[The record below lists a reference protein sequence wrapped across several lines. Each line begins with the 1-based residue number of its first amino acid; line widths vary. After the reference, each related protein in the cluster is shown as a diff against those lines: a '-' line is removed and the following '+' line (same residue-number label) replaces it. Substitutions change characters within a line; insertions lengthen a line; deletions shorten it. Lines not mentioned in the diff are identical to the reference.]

1 MYVEQA
7 CPWAARYN
15 TWLLSNLMPKGVV
28 CSFLSR
34 AGMHICIYIYIYV
47 YTCIAVS
54 NVLCVLVVGLHVGL
68 SPGLSLT
75 VSDCAG

>member
-15 TWLLSNLMPKGVV
+15 TWLLSKLMPKGVV
-28 CSFLSR
+28 FSFLSR
-34 AGMHICIYIYIYV
+34 AGMHIYI

-54 NVLCVLVVGLHVGL
+54 NVICVLIVGLHVRL

>member
-15 TWLLSNLMPKGVV
+15 TWLLSKLMPKGVV
-28 CSFLSR
+28 FSFLSR
-34 AGMHICIYIYIYV
+34 AGMHIYIYI

-54 NVLCVLVVGLHVGL
+54 NVICVLIVGLHVRL